1 MSFLAGYLFDQRLQ
15 TLSALSFDWSSIS
28 LGLLFGTGL
37 ALLGAIVDTL
47 PIFKD
52 ITRDTRMF
60 TLRLLGRDTS
70 PLSALITASF
80 LSVGAGV
87 AEEAFFRGVIFTIVN
102 SAIGL
107 PGAFIISSAAFSL
120 GHFPVWGANAIN
132 EFFLGGVF
140 CYCYYVSGF
149 NLVVPIVAHALYDLI
164 TIYTTWRSV
173 SSDMKKRMSSAI
185 QEGAPNLDK
194 ELSEYTTTQIENAI
208 TKAIFDVLDL
218 DGDGTINPKEL
229 RVGFRLFGLGQP
241 IFNTPGFSAK
251 VDEIFQSMDV
261 NKDGKITF
269 KEFSESLRNEG
280 ILSFGTTKSG
290 GNVSG
295 KRA

>member
-1 MSFLAGYLFDQRLQ
+1 
-15 TLSALSFDWSSIS
+15 
-28 LGLLFGTGL
+28 
-37 ALLGAIVDTL
+37 
-47 PIFKD
+47 
-52 ITRDTRMF
+52 
-60 TLRLLGRDTS
+60 
-70 PLSALITASF
+70 
-80 LSVGAGV
+80 
-87 AEEAFFRGVIFTIVN
+87 
-102 SAIGL
+102 
-107 PGAFIISSAAFSL
+107 
-120 GHFPVWGANAIN
+120 
-132 EFFLGGVF
+132 
-140 CYCYYVSGF
+140 
-149 NLVVPIVAHALYDLI
+149 
-164 TIYTTWRSV
+164 
-173 SSDMKKRMSSAI
+173 MSSAI